1 MDELIKSGIEQ
12 GLGYAL
18 FIFLLLYVLKT
29 TGEREKKYQETIDKL
44 AEQTG
49 INKEIKN
56 DVEEIIKDVNEIKNK
71 INS

>member
-1 MDELIKSGIEQ
+1 MEELIRSGIEQ

-44 AEQTG
+44 AEQTS

-56 DVEEIIKDVNEIKNK
+56 DVEEIIKDVSEIKNK
-71 INS
+71 INN